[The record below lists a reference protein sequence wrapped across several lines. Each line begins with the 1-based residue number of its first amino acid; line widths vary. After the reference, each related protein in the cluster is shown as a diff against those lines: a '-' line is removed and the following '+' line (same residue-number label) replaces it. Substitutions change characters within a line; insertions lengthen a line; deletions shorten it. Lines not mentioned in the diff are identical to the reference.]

1 MKNGIKTACISLSL
15 VGLLSSCLFD
25 SEETSGAEVSSQEV
39 SSSTDIK
46 DTTEAKSNSEV
57 SENTISSQEVATSSE
72 IGKSSSSE
80 EVVVTGANF
89 RIKASGLDN
98 WGLHGDA
105 KNSILVPDA
114 DVYSGG
120 NSVVLDPNDNIIG
133 PCPTDDA
140 TCTPNWDISG
150 TFVEVDFTVQQ
161 MNSKLKVTDYVP
173 SSKAGWGFATAG
185 WWVVP
190 NYDESISGETAFDK
204 ASPVGLKES
213 SWISMKLSYTQGETL
228 TLQLKGE
235 DIDENDASQS
245 PPRFSYTGT
254 GEMEVVDIPMKAI
267 KRAGWS
273 VPATYDA
280 TKMTAIG
287 LLRIEAALAEG
298 AQFPSNAPETT
309 EFKFECIASGDVK
322 GENGCQ

>member
-15 VGLLSSCLFD
+15 IGLLSSCLFD
-25 SEETSGAEVSSQEV
+25 SEETGESEISSQEV
-39 SSSTDIK
+39 SSSTDTNEVINQ
-46 DTTEAKSNSEV
+46 SNSEI
-57 SENTISSQEVATSSE
+57 SENGGLSEDVVLSSE
-72 IGKSSSSE
+72 VESSSFSE
-80 EVVVTGANF
+80 EIQVTEGNF
-89 RIKASGLDN
+89 RIKASGLDS

-114 DVYSGG
+114 DVFSGG
-120 NSVVLDPNDNIIG
+120 NSLVLDPSDNIVG
-133 PCPTDDA
+133 PCPQDDA
-140 TCTPNWDISG
+140 TCSPNWDISG
-150 TFVEVDFTVQQ
+150 TFVEIDFSVEHLS
-161 MNSKLKVTDYVP
+161 SKLKITDFVP

-190 NYDESISGETAFDK
+190 SYDESLGGETAFDK
-204 ASPVGLKES
+204 ASAVGLSES
-213 SWISMKLSYTQGETL
+213 SWISMKLSYSKGETL

-235 DIDENDASQS
+235 DIDENDGLQS

-254 GEMEVVDIPMKAI
+254 GSMEVVDIPMKAI

-280 TKMTAIG
+280 SKMTAIG

-298 AQFPSNAPETT
+298 AQFPSSAPEVT
-309 EFKFECIASGDVK
+309 ELKFECISSGNQK
-322 GENGCQ
+322 GENSCQ